1 MKDYKALS
9 RATFDKQAAIYDV
22 THTLTVSRLPVRSY
36 PFMLEEL
43 RKVAPAS
50 LLDVGCGTGTVLAL
64 LAKELPGM
72 KLTGLDLSP
81 RMLEQAKAKR
91 IPRADFLEGDGERL
105 PFPDGS
111 FACVTCMHTF
121 HHFPRPEAG
130 MAEMCRVLE
139 PGGTFLLCDGTMVRP
154 LRWLYNR
161 LLLPHW
167 PTGDFHVYDRA
178 EMTALCR
185 NAGLTDV
192 EWRTLVGVTYLCK
205 GVKPRAPGSRS

>member
-22 THTLTVSRLPVRSY
+22 TQTLTVSKLPVRAY
-36 PFMLEEL
+36 PFIMEEL

-50 LLDVGCGTGTVLAL
+50 LLDVGCGTGTVIAL
-64 LAKELPGM
+64 LAKEFPEM

-81 RMLEQAKAKR
+81 LMLEQAKAKH
-91 IPRADFLEGDGERL
+91 IPNATFLEADSERL
-105 PFPDGS
+105 PFPDGA

-121 HHFPRPEAG
+121 HHFPHPEAC
-130 MAEMCRVLE
+130 MAEMCRVLA
-139 PGGTFLLCDGTMVRP
+139 PGGTFLLCDGTMVPP
-154 LRWLYNR
+154 LRWIYNH

-178 EMTALCR
+178 EMTVLCR
-185 NAGLTDV
+185 NAGLKDL
-192 EWRTLVGVTYLCK
+192 EWRKLAGVTYLCK
-205 GVKPRAPGSRS
+205 GVKEPAPGLRS